1 VPASQP
7 MTEVIGYTW
16 DQSAVPRDVPRFSV
30 ERAVWRFRRSLPEYV
45 WDAAVLE
52 GNPFTY
58 PEVQTLLDG
67 ITVGGRKIS
76 DEQQVLNL
84 AEAANELL
92 QLVKAREFRLDKEI
106 SDRLQYLRGEGKE
119 LLRRI
124 YARALSSSTPI
135 LATSSSRLSR
145 ISCSPPCG
153 SSTSTGTSAPP
164 GT

>member
-1 VPASQP
+1 MS
-7 MTEVIGYTW
+7 
-16 DQSAVPRDVPRFSV
+16 PRFSV
-30 ERAVWRFRRSLPEYV
+30 ERAVWRFRHSLPEYV

-92 QLVKAREFRLDKEI
+92 RLVGTRGFRLVKEI
-106 SDRLQYLRGEGKE
+106 SDRLQCLIARDEALESGHFRGEG
-119 LLRRI
+119 
-124 YARALSSSTPI
+124 
-135 LATSSSRLSR
+135 
-145 ISCSPPCG
+145 
-153 SSTSTGTSAPP
+153 TGTSAPAA
-164 GT
+164 T